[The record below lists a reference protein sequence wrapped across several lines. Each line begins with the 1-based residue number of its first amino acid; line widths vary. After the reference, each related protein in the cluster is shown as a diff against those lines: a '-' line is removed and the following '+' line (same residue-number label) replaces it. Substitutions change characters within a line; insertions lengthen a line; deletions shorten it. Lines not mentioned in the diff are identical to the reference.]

1 MANIVYN
8 EFIYQFMLQQ
18 LNVQT
23 AVLRVALFSSDYAPN
38 PDDQAYSA
46 ISAFEI
52 TGNNYMAGG
61 KVLGNVS
68 LAKDEINNLI
78 KMHAD
83 LITWES
89 STITAQYAVI
99 YEEVTGTLLACFD
112 FETQKTSLNGN
123 FSIEWPS
130 EGIIQIG
137 GQSSTFGGDP
147 DHYTLTSTPVEE

>member
-1 MANIVYN
+1 MSNIVYN

-23 AVLRVALFSSDYAPN
+23 AVLRVALFSSGYTPN
-38 PDDQAYSA
+38 PDDLTYSA

-52 TGNNYMAGG
+52 TGNNYTAGG
-61 KVLGNVS
+61 KVLDNVS
-68 LAKDEINNLI
+68 LEKDTSNDII

-99 YEEVTGTLLACFD
+99 YEEATGTLLACFD

-123 FSIEWPS
+123 FSIEWPA

-137 GQSSTFGGDP
+137 GQSSTFGCDP
-147 DHYTLTSTPVEE
+147 YYFTLTSTPVEE